1 MVSEHL
7 VAQEFMLEFISVCIY
22 AVSSRIACTVSI
34 LLCVVLCFV
43 YTLVDMNE
51 KEKKGSK

>member
-51 KEKKGSK
+51 KEKRGSK